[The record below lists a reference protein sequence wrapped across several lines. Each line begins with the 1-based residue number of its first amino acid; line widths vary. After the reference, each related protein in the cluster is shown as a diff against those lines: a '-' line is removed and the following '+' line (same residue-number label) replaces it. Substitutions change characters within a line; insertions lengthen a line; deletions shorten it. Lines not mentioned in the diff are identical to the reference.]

1 MNILNPGTNIG
12 LEEQLEKLPDLIAD
26 AYIKWQS
33 FKEERERQEAVFCLK
48 MKATNQQ
55 LTATELKWEARSDG
69 VLYKMRLEEI
79 LLEGEH
85 LRLLETHLAN
95 KKRADMR
102 TAF

>member
-1 MNILNPGTNIG
+1 MPNLD
-12 LEEQLEKLPDLIAD
+12 LEEKLIELPDKIAD

-48 MKATNQQ
+48 MKANNQG
-55 LTATELKWEARSDG
+55 LTATELKWEARQDTT
-69 VLYKMRLEEI
+69 LYKLKLEEI

-85 LRLLETHLAN
+85 MRLLETHLSN

-102 TAF
+102 SAF